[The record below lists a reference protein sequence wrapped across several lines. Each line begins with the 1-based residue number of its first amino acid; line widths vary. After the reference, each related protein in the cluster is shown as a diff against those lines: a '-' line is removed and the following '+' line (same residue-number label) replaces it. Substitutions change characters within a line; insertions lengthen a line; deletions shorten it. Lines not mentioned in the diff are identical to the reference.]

1 MEKPIKQTLKS
12 NKPAH
17 GNVSV
22 KKCRMYVERY
32 LVPDVVVNRSQVYIN
47 GEIAE
52 RIKKFLAMTAPG
64 VSVSGFI
71 NTIVAAHLDDNIK
84 VMKVLYD
91 VGLDKAR
98 W

>member
-1 MEKPIKQTLKS
+1 
-12 NKPAH
+12 
-17 GNVSV
+17 
-22 KKCRMYVERY
+22 
-32 LVPDVVVNRSQVYIN
+32 
-47 GEIAE
+47 
-52 RIKKFLAMTAPG
+52 MTAPG

-71 NTIVAAHLDDNIK
+71 NSIVAAHLDDNIK

>member
-1 MEKPIKQTLKS
+1 M
-12 NKPAH
+12 
-17 GNVSV
+17 
-22 KKCRMYVERY
+22 
-32 LVPDVVVNRSQVYIN
+32 
-47 GEIAE
+47 EIAE

-71 NTIVAAHLDDNIK
+71 NSIVAAHLDDNIK

-91 VGLDKAR
+91 VGLDNAR